1 MKISHTF
8 ALYLAAVVLVAL
20 DSFSICGQTASSTD
34 RPASIAVSI
43 AMDKDQVP
51 TDQIPKEPWAVLT
64 VKNLTDHEV
73 VIHDSMYRAYV
84 EGKAGEPP
92 TTRAQRQMTARLRPK
107 EAPLRGDEM
116 SLWAIAPGESGI
128 RKFQLAYLY
137 DLTSPGK
144 YKVYAE
150 VVDPTTRKRL
160 RTNTATFEMEA
171 PAQ

>member
-1 MKISHTF
+1 MSISKTF
-8 ALYLAAVVLVAL
+8 ALHLAMIWLLAANGP
-20 DSFSICGQTASSTD
+20 SICGQTPSSPD
-34 RPASIAVSI
+34 QPPGIAASI
-43 AMDKDQVP
+43 AMDQDHIP
-51 TDQIPKEPWAVLT
+51 TDQLPKEPWAVLT

-84 EGKAGEPP
+84 EGKDGEPP
-92 TTRAQRQMTARLRPK
+92 TTRAQRQMTGRLRPK

-116 SLWAIAPGESGI
+116 SPWTIAPGESGV

-160 RTNTATFEMEA
+160 RTNTTTFEMKA